1 MQHPAA
7 VNLAGDLAGRLL
19 HTLTYGWVSQS
30 LLAQGPQQT
39 PQQLREP
46 LGWAIHALL
55 RKAQAA

>member
-1 MQHPAA
+1 M
-7 VNLAGDLAGRLL
+7 
-19 HTLTYGWVSQS
+19 TYGWVSQS
-30 LLAQGPQQT
+30 LLALGPQQT